1 MATKCYHWTETEKI
15 ILSKYCLDG
24 IDTLKSKLPER
35 SEGAIRCKMSTMGLQ
50 TQPEN
55 KCKVERLFRVR
66 LDG

>member
-1 MATKCYHWTETEKI
+1 MAKVNRWTTHEQR
-15 ILSKYCLDG
+15 ILNEHYSAG

>member
-1 MATKCYHWTETEKI
+1 MAKVSRWTTHEQR
-15 ILSKYCLDG
+15 ILNEHYSAG

-35 SEGAIRCKMSTMGLQ
+35 SECAIRCKMSTMGLQ